1 MNTYLNRIS
10 QIPYIILIFI
20 FTFFS
25 TVVLAEDPAVDLT
38 PPTISII
45 SPENDFENK
54 ASFNISGK
62 VSDDVT
68 KPEFIKVEIL
78 KIDGTLIKDITP
90 STTGDWSFTLENQL
104 EGKFSY
110 NIIAIDE
117 SGNEYKKLLSFT
129 VDLTR
134 PKVLSSVLPAED
146 TTRIP
151 IDTIVNIVI
160 YETNFSKLNIL
171 DPIIVRDK
179 NFMTIE
185 GETTFD
191 ENTKSIVFK
200 PTTNLTNST
209 KYFVSVNPL
218 LKDDAKNPIYPF
230 SWSFTTVSN
239 NAIAQ
244 NPMLKDPHGQYST
257 NVNTCI
263 NCHSTHVSKGTKL
276 NGQKYNDA
284 LENYCMACHDGTSA
298 PMADNSN
305 QTHVHNYPTA
315 PDPLEKNVSCGSC
328 HNPHLNWSTDNPNL
342 LKDHYTYEHPNNPVE
357 DPQIYDSDNYLC
369 EKCHGAET
377 KYLKDLSESLSSGVQ
392 YSTYHYRKSTT
403 STGVK
408 SDFDLC
414 LRCHNGD
421 RATDIA
427 KYYSDTSST
436 NHKITALDG
445 KYLNGHIPCAE
456 CHETHG
462 SANIKQL
469 KRKLGHDQ
477 PEVFDAPTGDWLADS
492 SLERTFCIKCH
503 NGNTAI
509 YGVIGKIPDPDI
521 SEGHLIES
529 KEACST
535 CHGEGLTPE
544 DKARSAAHG
553 PILP

>member
-1 MNTYLNRIS
+1 L
-10 QIPYIILIFI
+10 
-20 FTFFS
+20 FS
-25 TVVLAEDPAVDLT
+25 PAVFAEDQIEDLT
-38 PPTISII
+38 PPILSII
-45 SPENDFENK
+45 SPESDFENK
-54 ASFNISGK
+54 ARIIISGT

-68 KPEFIKVEIL
+68 KPELIKVEFF
-78 KIDGTLIKDITP
+78 KIDGTPIRTITP
-90 STTGDWSFTLENQL
+90 TPTGDWTLTLENQL
-104 EGKFSY
+104 EGKSSY
-110 NIIAIDE
+110 NIIATDE
-117 SGNEYKKLLSFT
+117 SGNEYKKELSIT

-134 PKVLSSVLPAED
+134 PKVLPSVLPGED
-146 TTRIP
+146 KTRIP
-151 IDTIVNIVI
+151 IDTIINLVI
-160 YETNFSKLNIL
+160 FDTNFSKLSIP

-179 NFMTIE
+179 NFRTIE

-191 ENTKSIVFK
+191 ANSKSIVFK
-200 PTTNLTNST
+200 PIPNLTNST

-239 NAIAQ
+239 NDITQ
-244 NPMLKDPHGQYST
+244 NPMLQDPHGQYST

-263 NCHSTHVSKGTKL
+263 NCHSTHVSKGSKL
-276 NGQKYNDA
+276 NGQKYNDS

-305 QTHVHNYPTA
+305 QSHVHNYPTA

-328 HNPHLNWSTDNPNL
+328 HNPHLNWSNENPNL

-357 DPQIYDSDNYLC
+357 DSQIYDSDNYLC
-369 EKCHGAET
+369 EKCHGMDT
-377 KYLKDLSESLSSGVQ
+377 KYLKDLSDSPSSGVQ

-403 STGVK
+403 STGLK

-414 LRCHNGD
+414 LRCHNGK

-427 KYYSDTSST
+427 KYYEDTSSS

-445 KYLNGHIPCAE
+445 KNLNGHIPCAE

-462 SANIKQL
+462 STNIKQL

-477 PEVFDAPTGDWLADS
+477 PQVFDVPTGDWLADS
-492 SLERTFCIKCH
+492 QLERTFCIKCH

-509 YGVIGKIPDPDI
+509 YGVVGKILDPVK
-521 SEGHLIES
+521 SEGHLIDTS
-529 KEACST
+529 KACST
-535 CHGEGLTPE
+535 CHGDGSTPA